1 MSIPQREL
9 NDGSTIPAIGFG
21 TYPLRGEEGE
31 HAVASAIE
39 AGYRLLDTAVNYAN
53 EEAVGRGMRASGLD
67 RSQLIVQTKIPGR
80 HHGYD
85 ETLASFEESRRA
97 LSVDTI
103 DIYLIHWPNPSV
115 DRYVDTFKAMI
126 ELRDRGLVRT
136 IGVSNFTEEFL
147 TRLQRETGELPAVNQ
162 VELHP
167 YFPQERLRAF
177 HHEHGIVTE
186 AWSPLGKNSPVLKEK
201 AIADAARAHGVTPAQ
216 VVLRWHVQLGSVPL
230 PKSRSADRQNEN
242 FDIFGFEL
250 TDDEVAAITALG
262 KADGR
267 LFGGDPNRHEEQ

>member
-1 MSIPQREL
+1 MSIPQRVL
-9 NDGSTIPAIGFG
+9 NDGTSIPAIGFG
-21 TYPLRGEEGE
+21 TYPLRGETGE
-31 HAVASAIE
+31 KAVVSSIE
-39 AGYRLLDTAVNYAN
+39 AGYRLLDTAVNYEN
-53 EEAVGRGMRASGLD
+53 EDAVGRGIRASGLE
-67 RSQLIVQTKIPGR
+67 RAQLIVQTKIPGR

-85 ETLASFEESRRA
+85 ETMASFEQSRRA
-97 LSVDTI
+97 LDVEKI
-103 DIYLIHWPNPSV
+103 DVYLIHWPNPSV

-162 VELHP
+162 IELHP

-177 HHEHGIVTE
+177 HDEHGVVTE
-186 AWSPLGKNSPVLKEK
+186 AWSPLGKNSPVLKEQ
-201 AIADAARAHGVTPAQ
+201 AIVDAAASHGVTPAQ

-230 PKSRSADRQNEN
+230 PKSGNAERQHEN

-250 TDDEVAAITALG
+250 TNDEVAAITALG
-262 KADGR
+262 RSDGR
-267 LFGGDPNRHEEQ
+267 LFGGDPNHHEEQ